1 MVTSRSILLVAL
13 LVSAFLPLP
22 AQVVRRVPVQE
33 EHLMNRDFFPVHGS
47 TVFWQEEQKVRAT
60 IAANPEA
67 VRQAILRKPTAWNF
81 VVGSAKQW
89 WAPDATTGT
98 RYLTASTCRAVGT
111 HCYVFV
117 EDAMWN
123 TSLGQAAVDSVLAAF
138 DLRTPANP
146 TKGVY
151 DMDVAAFGN
160 PPDVDGD
167 PRVIILIL
175 DIRDGFSGSGGFVA
189 GYFSGLNELGVAQ
202 SNLAEFYYLD
212 AEPLDLTVAWGLQE
226 GIATTAHEFQ
236 HMIHFNYDLGEV
248 VFFNEMCSLVAE
260 VHSGFPIYSP
270 EGYVNETNHSL
281 LDWRPISD
289 AQVSRD
295 YSRAA
300 RFGTY
305 VRDQL
310 GIGVFKPIVASTLH
324 GISGLDAGLAAAGT
338 TSRRFADI
346 FQDWLV
352 ANVLDN
358 PSVDPRFGYLYPGLP
373 KAVGRSY
380 INPRVPQTRDTLY
393 PLAARYVSFTAGSQ
407 LKVTVAPDAP
417 GMAIKAVESGPLQK
431 RVLDV
436 TPGIEFSEPAFGS
449 TFTKIDLV
457 IMNTSQTA
465 SLTYTYSATGVGAT
479 SLELKWDPAEPTGY
493 LQNAAGDTVCVQF
506 DGVPGAKLDSIRV
519 ALRRAGSMT
528 GGVWRYTG
536 ALRPTP
542 LGEKLAVP
550 ITASVSATPPVPYP
564 VPWPNWGVVD
574 LRSSAID
581 ATQPFAVGFVCEGA
595 PTANPRVMVTADAS
609 AGAYHSFTYS
619 TTSSGGP
626 NWYYYTS
633 NSAGDSVWVYLVRA
647 YVSFGPTGVQQS
659 RELQPGEI
667 ALARNYPNPFN
678 PSTTIGFSLPGAS
691 FVRLAIYNLLGEEV
705 AVLVQG
711 ETGAGDHA
719 VRWSAEGMASGP
731 YLCRLSVTTAG
742 GGTVLQTR
750 KLLLIR

>member
-1 MVTSRSILLVAL
+1 MVASRAMFAGAL
-13 LVSAFLPLP
+13 LVFAFQLLS
-22 AQVVRRVPVQE
+22 AQVVRQE
-33 EHLMNRDFFPVHGS
+33 PAKEASVTERDFFPVHGS
-47 TVFWQEEQKVRAT
+47 AVFWREEQMVRSY
-60 IAANPEA
+60 IAAHPEA
-67 VRQAILRKPTAWNF
+67 VREANLRKTSAWNF
-81 VVGSAKQW
+81 VVGSTKQW
-89 WAPDATTGT
+89 WAPDATTGA

-117 EDAMWN
+117 ENALWN

-146 TKGVY
+146 SKGVY

-175 DIRDGFSGSGGFVA
+175 DIRDGYSGSGGFVA
-189 GYFSGLNELGVAQ
+189 GYFSGMNELAVPE

-212 AEPLDLTVAWGLQE
+212 GEPLDLTAAWGLQQ

-236 HMIHFNYDLGEV
+236 HMIHFNYDVGEI

-260 VHSGFPIYSP
+260 VNCGFPIYDP
-270 EGYVNETNHSL
+270 TEYVNETNHYL
-281 LDWRPISD
+281 LDWRPITD
-289 AQVSRD
+289 AQVDRD

-305 VRDQL
+305 IRDQL
-310 GIGVFKPIVASTLH
+310 GIGVFKPVVANALH
-324 GISGLDAGLAAAGT
+324 GISGLDAGLAAS
-338 TSRRFADI
+338 TSRRFADL

-358 PSVDPRFGYLYPGLP
+358 SSVDPRYGYLYSGLP

-380 INPRVPQTRDTLY
+380 INPQVSQTRDTLF
-393 PLAARYVSFTAGSQ
+393 PLAARYISFTAGSQ
-407 LKVTVAPDAP
+407 LKVTITPGAP
-417 GMAIKAVESGPLQK
+417 GMVIKAVETGPSQK
-431 RVLDV
+431 RVLNV
-436 TPGIEFSEPAFGS
+436 TPGVEFSEPVFGS

-457 IMNTSQTA
+457 IMNTSQAA
-465 SLTYTYSATGVGAT
+465 SLAYAYSATGVGAT
-479 SLELKWDPAEPTGY
+479 SLELKWDQVEPTGY

-536 ALRPTP
+536 SLRPTP
-542 LGEKLAVP
+542 LGQKLAVP
-550 ITASVSATPPVPYP
+550 ITASVTATPPVPYP

-574 LRSSAID
+574 LRSLAID
-581 ATQPFAVGFVCEGA
+581 ATQPFAVGFVCVGA
-595 PTANPRVMVTADAS
+595 ATSSPRVMVTPEAS
-609 AGAYHSFTYS
+609 LGAFHSFTYS
-619 TTSSGGP
+619 TTSSNGP

-633 NSAGDSVWVYLVRA
+633 NSAGDSVWIYLVRA

-659 RELQPGEI
+659 RELHPGEV
-667 ALARNYPNPFN
+667 ALAQNYPNPFN
-678 PSTTIGFSLPGAS
+678 PSTTIRFSLPEPS
-691 FVRLAIYNLLGEEV
+691 FVRMAIYNLLGEEV
-705 AVLVQG
+705 AVLMNR
-711 ETGAGDHA
+711 EEGAGDHA
-719 VRWSAEGMASGP
+719 VRWSADGMASGP

-742 GGTVLQTR
+742 HGTVLQTR
-750 KLLLIR
+750 KLLLLR